1 MYNSAQDEQ
10 FLVRK
15 LTAGGISG
23 AEFCCVLLLDT
34 DEEEMRR
41 KIAEMKK
48 KAEMFDNVRFAAGYS
63 LVRPG
68 MDLREALAEADARMY
83 QDKEDYYRGAS
94 GDEEENTMNKAGTQR
109 IETHRLILRPFR
121 MEDAEDMFGNWT
133 SDPEVTRFLTWPT
146 HSSIEATRWVLS
158 DWMPRYEN
166 GDYFNWAIE
175 WKETGGVIGS
185 IAVVKLDEEKESAE
199 IGYCLGQAFWGRG
212 IMPEALRAVMDYLF
226 DTVGV
231 HRIAASHDARNPK
244 SGRVMVKAG
253 MKKEGVLRGAG
264 KNNQGICDDVW
275 YAMLKSDRTPKPET
289 EKAQVTVR
297 FARKEDLNRVNEL
310 RRQVNDLHVAGKPE
324 VFKPGFDDELR
335 DFIYTVWDDPNKAI
349 VVAEADGT
357 ICGFAVLNHIIRPEN
372 PFMYERNFLDIDEFC
387 VDETFRRR
395 GVAGAM
401 IRFIREHAKEK
412 GFRRLELNMW
422 EFNRGALAFYE
433 AADFKTYR
441 RYMEIFL

>member
-1 MYNSAQDEQ
+1 MDWKSFSEHFDTMTCVISVEKKPDGKCGT
-10 FLVRK
+10 VRIVTGNRK
-15 LTAGGISG
+15 Y
-23 AEFCCVLLLDT
+23 LDSL
-34 DEEEMRR
+34 EL
-41 KIAEMKK
+41 
-48 KAEMFDNVRFAAGYS
+48 AAGHGS
-63 LVRPG
+63 AGSPGRSRRPHVSG
-68 MDLREALAEADARMY
+68 QGRLLP
-83 QDKEDYYRGAS
+83 GAS
-94 GDEEENTMNKAGTQR
+94 GDEEENTMNKAGTQQ

-158 DWMPRYEN
+158 DWMPRYES

-372 PFMYERNFLDIDEFC
+372 PFMYERDFLDIDEFC